1 MAGTFH
7 NVNALLRTVVL
18 LGVVL
23 LGGWWTMLLRG
34 KLLEREREL
43 ETRTA
48 ELSKAQDGLEER
60 DQRIGELGNMLE
72 KRAAEVHQLEVTV
85 AEKERAIQALEV
97 AKRLLRVDRRVARLE
112 VLAQGATA
120 DAPDRVRTTV
130 RFTELD
136 ADGQALGEPRE
147 LTVEGKMVYVEALV
161 IRFEDTYVEQGDPL
175 RGTSLCLFQR
185 LFGEYQTPRDGP
197 ALDAAGEQPAV
208 YGGDETP
215 AALHRDL
222 WHRFWDYAN
231 DPELARTLGV
241 RALQG
246 EAPFVEARLGKTYR
260 VELRASGGLTIVA
273 E

>member
-1 MAGTFH
+1 MAATFH

-18 LGVVL
+18 LGLVL

-34 KLLEREREL
+34 KLHASEL
-43 ETRTA
+43 ELEARTE
-48 ELSKAQDGLEER
+48 ELAQARNGLAER
-60 DQRIGELGNMLE
+60 DQQIGQLGDMLE
-72 KRAAEVHQLEVTV
+72 ARKEEIRQLEATV

-97 AKRLLRVDRRVARLE
+97 AKRLLRVDHRVARLE
-112 VLAQGATA
+112 VLAQGSTA
-120 DAPDRVRTTV
+120 DSPDRVRTTV

-136 ADGQALGEPRE
+136 DAGEPLTEPRD

-161 IRFEDTYVEQGDPL
+161 IQFDDTYVEQGDPL

-185 LFGEYQTPRDGP
+185 LFGEQQTPREGP
-197 ALDAAGEQPAV
+197 TLDTAGQQPPA
-208 YGGDETP
+208 YGGDTTP
-215 AALHRDL
+215 AALHREL
-222 WHRFWDYAN
+222 WQRFWDYAN